1 MADFDPLIGR
11 TISHYRILEK
21 LGGGGMGVVY
31 RAEDTRLER
40 AVALKFLPEDLAH
53 DPQAL
58 ERFKREAKAASGLN
72 HPNICTVYDIGE
84 DAGRAFIAMECLE
97 GQTLR
102 QRIAQSTVPSEQLVR
117 WGIQIADALD
127 AAHAKGIVHRDIKP
141 ANIFLTSRDQVKI
154 LDFGL
159 AKQTPSGA
167 NVSASAMAT
176 ASTEALLTSPGVALG
191 TMAYMSPE
199 QARGEELDARSDLFS
214 FGMVLYEMATGRPA
228 FRGQTTALLHDA
240 ILNRAPKPMREIVP
254 ELPPELERIVDKAL
268 EKDRKLRYQSAAEM
282 RADLQRLLRDTETG
296 KTAAVAASAGRPK
309 KLFWTAGI
317 VAAVF
322 AIATIAGFFYRR
334 SQNQVSSTL
343 GKWEQLTFF
352 SDSAV
357 YPQLSPD
364 GRLLAFIR
372 GEDTFFGVGDIY
384 VKLLPSGEPIR
395 LTHDNRLKLAPA
407 FSPDGA
413 QVSYSV
419 VDPWDVWQV
428 PVMGGDPQ
436 LMLRN
441 ASSMTWIDQG
451 KHLLFSEI
459 KSGLHMC
466 VVTTDEARGQK
477 RDVYI
482 PPGDRSMAHHSY
494 LSPDG
499 KHVLLVQM
507 NERGQLTPC
516 RLVDFNG
523 NGEAREV
530 GPSGA
535 QCTTAAW
542 SLDGKWM
549 YMSTNKGGHFHIWRQ
564 RFGRTEEAE
573 QVTNGPTEEEGIAME
588 RDGRSFLTSVGMRS
602 ASVWFRDG
610 KDERQISPEGT
621 TFNPTLTVDG
631 TKLFYLKRQEG
642 SNEAELWITDL
653 ANWKSERLLPGY
665 TIESDSDSNNYSVT
679 KDGQRL
685 VFAKKDDKG
694 VLHLWVASTD
704 HRNAPEMIPSQ
715 TNEDSPKFLPNGEI
729 IYRTNESGKNYV
741 YTQKADGTGKR
752 RVIDDPILELGPVS
766 PDGRWTVVL
775 QRDDNDLEHPYRTA
789 AYPNAGGQARVM
801 CRTLCFARWSEDGKY
816 MEVSLETPAGF
827 RATLLPVK
835 RDSVFPDIPKDGFA
849 QGVAAKELEKGI
861 TMRDWAESLLSAD
874 KYSYTQTKVSRNIF
888 RVPIS

>member
-1 MADFDPLIGR
+1 MADSDPLIGR
-11 TISHYRILEK
+11 IISHYRILEK

-84 DAGRAFIAMECLE
+84 DSGRAFIAMECLE

-102 QRIAQSTVPSEQLVR
+102 QRIAQGSVPLEQLVR

-127 AAHAKGIVHRDIKP
+127 AAHTKGIVHRDIKP
-141 ANIFLTSRDQVKI
+141 GNIFLTNRDQAKI

-159 AKQTPSGA
+159 AKQTPGGA

-176 ASTEALLTSPGVALG
+176 ATTEALLTSPGVALG

-199 QARGEELDARSDLFS
+199 QARGEELDSRTDLFS
-214 FGMVLYEMATGRPA
+214 FGMVLYEMAIGRPA

-240 ILNRAPKPMREIVP
+240 ILNRAPKPMREIVR

-296 KTAAVAASAGRPK
+296 KTAAVAASVHRPK
-309 KLFWTAGI
+309 KVLWAVGI
-317 VAAVF
+317 VAAMLAAA
-322 AIATIAGFFYRR
+322 AIVGLFYWRGPGP
-334 SQNQVSSTL
+334 VSTSL

-352 SDSAV
+352 PDSAV

-372 GEDTFFGVGDIY
+372 GEDTFFGTGDIY

-395 LTHDNRLKLAPA
+395 LTHDSRIKLSPA
-407 FSPDGA
+407 FSPDGT
-413 QVSYSV
+413 QISYSV

-436 LMLRN
+436 LMLKN
-441 ASSMTWIDQG
+441 ASSMTWIEQG
-451 KHLLFSEI
+451 KRLLFSELR
-459 KSGLHMC
+459 SGLHMC

-477 RDVYI
+477 RDVYV
-482 PPGDRSMAHHSY
+482 PRGDRSMAHHSY

-499 KHVLLVQM
+499 KHLLVVQM
-507 NERGQLTPC
+507 DEHGRLTPC
-516 RLVDFNG
+516 RLADFNG

-530 GPSGA
+530 GPSEA
-535 QCTTAAW
+535 SCTTAAW
-542 SLDGKWM
+542 SPDGKWM
-549 YMSTNKGGHFHIWRQ
+549 YMSSNKGGHYHIWRQ
-564 RFGRTEEAE
+564 RFGKTEAE

-588 RDGRSFLTSVGMRS
+588 RDGKSFLTSVGMTS
-602 ASVWFRDG
+602 ASVWVHDG
-610 KDERQISPEGT
+610 KEERQVSPEGT
-621 TFNPTLTVDG
+621 TFKSTLTGDG

-642 SNEAELWITDL
+642 SNQAELWITDL
-653 ANWKSERLLPGY
+653 TNWKSERVLPGY
-665 TIESDSDSNNYSVT
+665 TIESGSDSNNYSVT
-679 KDGQRL
+679 KDGQRV
-685 VFAKKDDKG
+685 VFTRKDEKG
-694 VLHLWVASTD
+694 VLRLWIAAID
-704 HRNAPEMIPSQ
+704 HRNAPEAIPSQ
-715 TNEDSPKFLPNGEI
+715 GNEDSPGFLPNGDI
-729 IYRTNESGKNYV
+729 IYRTNENGKSYV

-752 RVIDDPILELGPVS
+752 KIIDDPILELGPLS
-766 PDGRWTVVL
+766 PDGRWTSVL
-775 QRDDNDLEHPYRTA
+775 RRDDKDLEHPYRTT
-789 AYPNAGGQARVM
+789 AYPNEGGQPVV
-801 CRTLCFARWSEDGKY
+801 LCQTFCFVRWSEDGKY
-816 MEVSLETPAGF
+816 LEISLETSAGF
-827 RATLLPVK
+827 RTTLLPVK
-835 RDSVFPDIPKDGFA
+835 QGSALPDTPKDGF
-849 QGVAAKELEKGI
+849 GEEVGAKAPEKGI
-861 TMRDWAESLLSAD
+861 VLKRWTDSMVSGE
-874 KYSYTQTKVSRNIF
+874 KYSYTETKVSRNIY